1 MPRKT
6 KDDDLDMAIKAMRA
20 ILEDHDAEAR
30 HKVQAARVIADL
42 LRTRHRLTDQNEGS
56 FFKRRLND

>member
-6 KDDDLDMAIKAMRA
+6 KDDDLDTAIKAMRA